1 VLDEIGLPLFLV
13 PLEGHWRQYGGP
25 GRACQYI
32 CSYVRATYM

>member
-25 GRACQYI
+25 GRRVSI
-32 CSYVRATYM
+32 HL